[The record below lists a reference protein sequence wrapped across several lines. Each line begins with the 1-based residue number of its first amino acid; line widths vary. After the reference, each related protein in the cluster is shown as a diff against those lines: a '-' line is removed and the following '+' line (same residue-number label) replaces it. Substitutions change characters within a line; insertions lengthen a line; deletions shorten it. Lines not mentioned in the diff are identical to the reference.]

1 METAKAS
8 RGTTVLVALAIAV
21 AVGAAWASIALAGG
35 SGSSGSTPS
44 SPASD
49 QVAYF
54 GDVQNSAPEQDGES
68 RDGNCPERDGGG
80 SPGRQQDDGES
91 SGSDTSSSL

>member
-8 RGTTVLVALAIAV
+8 RRTTGLIALAIAV
-21 AVGAAWASIALAGG
+21 AAAAFWASIALAGG
-35 SGSSGSTPS
+35 SGSSGSTPG

-54 GDVQNSAPEQDGES
+54 GDIQNSAPQQDGES
-68 RDGNCPERDGGG
+68 RDGNCPERDGGSSG
-80 SPGRQQDDGES
+80 EQQDGGES
-91 SGSDTSSSL
+91 SGSDTGSSV

>member
-1 METAKAS
+1 MEAKAS
-8 RGTTVLVALAIAV
+8 RRTNVLVALAFAV
-21 AVGAAWASIALAGG
+21 AAAAVWAGIALAGG

-54 GDVQNSAPEQDGES
+54 GDVQNSAPEQDGQG
-68 RDGNCPERDGGG
+68 RDGNCPERDGGRSG
-80 SPGRQQDDGES
+80 QQQDDGS
-91 SGSDTSSSL
+91 SGSDTSSSV